1 MGGGW
6 AGRGG
11 WLVGQG
17 TAAAAREAKTETCNG
32 NFAGEKEK
40 EIGNGQTV
48 MNSFVGIYHGVENK
62 EIYLW
67 AVVVVAVTR
76 RFARKS
82 SLEVC
87 RKSSLF

>member
-1 MGGGW
+1 VGGGW

-17 TAAAAREAKTETCNG
+17 TAAAAKETKTETCNG

-40 EIGNGQTV
+40 EMGNGQTV
-48 MNSFVGIYHGVENK
+48 MNSFVGIYNGVENK

-67 AVVVVAVTR
+67 VVVVVAGT
-76 RFARKS
+76 
-82 SLEVC
+82 
-87 RKSSLF
+87 